1 MEYETK
7 KVIRYTKRFKQQIV
21 SEVLSNL
28 GSKVSV
34 SKKYRI
40 HGNMTLHRWCKK
52 YGGAAYQTS
61 QYIEEFDVPLK
72 KQLPNDVKILRQRIE
87 VACRKLLVVS
97 TAFRITPCLS
107 SSVNFFQD
115 ET

>member
-34 SKKYRI
+34 SK
-40 HGNMTLHRWCKK
+40 N
-52 YGGAAYQTS
+52 
-61 QYIEEFDVPLK
+61 IEF
-72 KQLPNDVKILRQRIE
+72 
-87 VACRKLLVVS
+87 
-97 TAFRITPCLS
+97 TAT
-107 SSVNFFQD
+107 
-115 ET
+115 